1 MGTKVDYTN
10 TIQVL
15 TEFGNAIIDSYKEK
29 LGSQG
34 YQDGKLFNTIVL
46 QGIKENK
53 GNFNISINLEEY
65 WKYIE
70 YGRKAGAK
78 MPPIKPIENWIIVKQ
93 IIPKPLT
100 LKSGKTIIP
109 STKSLAFVIAR
120 SISRKGIKP
129 RPYLKN
135 SIDEMKKI
143 FIERIKDAIAKDLKM
158 IIEG

>member
-1 MGTKVDYTN
+1 METKVDYKN
-10 TIQVL
+10 TMQVL

-29 LGSQG
+29 LGSKG
-34 YQDGKLFNTIVL
+34 YQDGKLFNNIVL
-46 QGIKENK
+46 KGVTENK
-53 GNFNISINLEEY
+53 GNFTISIDLKEY

-70 YGRKAGAK
+70 YGRRAGAK
-78 MPPIKPIENWIIVKQ
+78 RPPIEVIEKWIDVKE
-93 IIPKPLT
+93 IKSRPLT

-109 STKSLAFVIAR
+109 NTKSLAFIIAR

-129 RPYLKN
+129 RPYMKN

>member
-34 YQDGKLFNTIVL
+34 YQDGKLFNNIVL
-46 QGIKENK
+46 KGVTENK
-53 GNFNISINLEEY
+53 GNFTISINLEEY

-70 YGRKAGAK
+70 YGRRAGAK
-78 MPPIKPIENWIIVKQ
+78 MPPIKAIENWINVKQ

-129 RPYLKN
+129 RPYMKN

-143 FIERIKDAIAKDLKM
+143 FIERIKDAISKDLKM